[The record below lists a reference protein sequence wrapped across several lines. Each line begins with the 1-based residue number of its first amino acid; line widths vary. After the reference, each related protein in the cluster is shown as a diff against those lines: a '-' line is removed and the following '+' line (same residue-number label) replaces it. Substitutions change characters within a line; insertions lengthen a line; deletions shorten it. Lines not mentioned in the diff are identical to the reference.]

1 MNLISLTKC
10 FEFQKWTKL
19 GQIEENDRIEKKV
32 NIEKNHQNIEGQNW
46 KNIQI
51 GHWINEG
58 NERNRQKIS
67 IYSMF
72 FRINNFTDFFKLE
85 VWDKN
90 YTFRLVC
97 W

>member
-1 MNLISLTKC
+1 MTELKKSQNWK
-10 FEFQKWTKL
+10 KKK
-19 GQIEENDRIEKKV
+19 NDIMDK
-32 NIEKNHQNIEGQNW
+32 IEKNHQNIEGQNW

-97 W
+97 G